1 MNDRVIVNGREIGPS
16 TDLGEVLR
24 RQIKS
29 GTALG
34 QQEDEGPEAAIFALF
49 KASAGTSLESR
60 LVEAVT
66 NLLTDHD
73 LEIRSTAVDIVQQ
86 FPKVFD
92 PIRLL
97 EILQTHSDMFQDVP
111 TANKPDLTS
120 GLLRAMAAHPSTDGR
135 VINRLRKAAVDP
147 RTGSW
152 VLAGVTTNDTD
163 WVLDHVPEVLD
174 GDPRRAQIL
183 LFRLKDPVLRER
195 LVRAIPRESPQL
207 RRLLSD
213 AVSEEVKDPAER
225 AHLDEL
231 LK

>member
-86 FPKVFD
+86 FPKAFD

-97 EILQTHSDMFQDVP
+97 EILQTHSGMFQDVP

-135 VINRLRKAAVDP
+135 VISRLRKAAVDP

-152 VLAGVTTNDTD
+152 VLAGVTTTT
-163 WVLDHVPEVLD
+163 PT
-174 GDPRRAQIL
+174 GSSITCRRC
-183 LFRLKDPVLRER
+183 
-195 LVRAIPRESPQL
+195 
-207 RRLLSD
+207 
-213 AVSEEVKDPAER
+213 
-225 AHLDEL
+225 
-231 LK
+231 